1 MNMAARWFAAIAL
14 AGCLVAPACAQLASR
29 VVSLGGTVTEIV
41 YDLGQGKRLV
51 ADDLSS
57 LYPEAATK
65 LPRVGYYRA
74 VPLEGV
80 LSMKPDLVLA
90 SEHAGPPKVLDRIR
104 ALGVKVSI
112 VSDQPSLA
120 SLYKRVE
127 QIAAQLGVP
136 EKGSALLDKIRTS
149 IEAAQS
155 MRGTSRRVLLV
166 MNRTGQLLA
175 AGGNTAANEI
185 LALAGLK
192 NVLADQ
198 KGYKPVSAESVAAL
212 APDMIVIT
220 TASMQASNG
229 KAAFLARPGIAMT
242 PAAKQHRVVAMDD
255 LLILGLGPRTGQAIR
270 ALKKA
275 ASASGV
281 ENNAGNAE
289 NGASNT
295 GSTSNTSSVKQ

>member
-1 MNMAARWFAAIAL
+1 MNMVARWFTAIAL
-14 AGCLVAPACAQLASR
+14 AGCLAAPACAQLASR

-41 YDLGQGKRLV
+41 YDLGQGERLV

-112 VSDQPSLA
+112 VSDKPSLA

-136 EKGSALLDKIRTS
+136 EKGRALLDKIRTS

-155 MRGTSRRVLLV
+155 MPGTSRRVLLV

-185 LALAGLK
+185 LTLAGLK

-270 ALKKA
+270 ALKQA
-275 ASASGV
+275 ASAHAPALEGGGS
-281 ENNAGNAE
+281 GNAE
-289 NGASNT
+289 
-295 GSTSNTSSVKQ
+295 Q

>member
-1 MNMAARWFAAIAL
+1 MAKKWILAVLL
-14 AGCLVAPACAQLASR
+14 AGCCAAPVCARQAQR

-41 YDLGQGKRLV
+41 YDLGEGGRLV

-57 LYPEAATK
+57 LYPKAATL

-90 SEHAGPPKVLDRIR
+90 SENAGPPNVLDRIR
-104 ALGVKVSI
+104 ALGVAVSTI
-112 VSDQPSLA
+112 SDAPSLS
-120 SLYKRVE
+120 SLYKRVG
-127 QIAAQLGVP
+127 QVAAQLGVP
-136 EKGSALLDKIRTS
+136 AKGEALAAKIRGG
-149 IEAAQS
+149 IEQARALP
-155 MRGTSRRVLLV
+155 GESRRVLLV

-185 LALAGLK
+185 LTLAGLH

-198 KGYKPVSAESVAAL
+198 QGYKPVSAEGVAAL

-220 TASMQASNG
+220 SASLKASNG
-229 KAAFLARPGIAMT
+229 LAAFLASPGIAMT
-242 PAAKQHRVVAMDD
+242 PAARHRRVAVMDD

-270 ALKKA
+270 ELKKA
-275 ASASGV
+275 A
-281 ENNAGNAE
+281 E
-289 NGASNT
+289 
-295 GSTSNTSSVKQ
+295 